1 MTGFQEFQQPT
12 HAYNPWIGAKPDHNM
27 ESASEREWKRLE
39 AKGVVDKFRR
49 LIPKPKPGEGVT
61 HKHQYPLGEG
71 RKWPHAH
78 PRLSTMGRSAA
89 RPAADARSSPVADAR
104 SPPRRGRGP
113 PARRQHDCPYDNGQP
128 GPVVAS
134 SLERRE

>member
-71 RKWPHAH
+71 RKWPHAR

-89 RPAADARSSPVADAR
+89 RPAADARSVPVADAR
-104 SPPRRGRGP
+104 SPPRRGRAP